1 MVALPR
7 ELTMSDS
14 TISNARPFVRSLN
27 VLLKYS
33 RLYGLEHARSAQ
45 QFNSAW
51 RELEDAV
58 LASGERGLLLGASGS
73 QLLLD
78 GVPLESTPAERSF
91 ADLLTSANVA
101 SICFGPR
108 VTRDDFLA
116 FVRSFMESGVKSAAL
131 AERLEANLAGRSG
144 IRLNEIRF
152 VAEDAGYSEA
162 KVAAQLTAKT
172 LGADAGMVQD
182 WLSSPEK
189 MIQLIAA
196 AEGSHGGPGGTETG
210 GPGIGLGPGL
220 GTGGGSGAPGTG
232 GGAGGTGSGYGGGVG
247 SGSGYGSGPEIGV
260 VGSGGEVFA
269 GGAVGAGIG
278 GSGSGGGV
286 STGGSGSGG
295 GVAEGA
301 GAGTGGAGFA
311 GAGGG
316 AGIAAGSGTG
326 SGPGGGSGS
335 GGGVAEGAGAGTGG
349 AGIAGAG
356 GGAGIAAGSGTGS
369 GPGGGAG
376 IGMGSGAGGGFG
388 TAGGA
393 GGVPGGRGTGTGGV
407 LGGSYVSGAP
417 IANQAAISKLEE
429 ADLQSLLRLLVQF
442 GEAQQAKGVQQNPAV
457 WQQRMAS
464 LPANAQ
470 ITLRQ
475 ALASVAATSP
485 TAKMDE
491 GALLRLAEDLAIKFA
506 LDRFQRG
513 EVRVN
518 AVRQMLDRMGHE
530 LETLRKLLK
539 AREEKLASA
548 GVNLESHADV
558 LDRQFWAAVPES
570 GKRQVLLSSEAW
582 CIPPRNVQQ
591 YVEELLGRGESD
603 AAGDILLHYAACVRN
618 KDIEARKKAA
628 IGLGQLAELYSK
640 AASQKLQDAL
650 MQIGQAMAE
659 EKNIELQTLLS
670 AAFVRLS
677 QESAARRYYRAM
689 QQALDS
695 ISELENSKPSWAES
709 LRPRLGIEN
718 RASEF
723 IEEALTAETMPEG
736 LVGVLMRIPQAA
748 SEQLGVRLSR
758 SARRTEREA
767 VIEIAKSIGA
777 PCARHLRE
785 TLKSEALPKAAAV
798 VGLLSRLD
806 MFSVEEILPVR
817 LKEGQRS
824 FHDAAVRQL
833 STAGAPER
841 GQLLTNCLELIDPAI
856 LPLAL
861 DEIGMCGDPSTASKL
876 LRLAEGEL
884 LPEASEYLRVKAI
897 EALGRMRAPA
907 AAGHLRH
914 FLEARKTFGWSY
926 PEEIRMAAA
935 QALMKLD
942 PAWMQA
948 FLPQSGL
955 DAEVMALAPLDAIP
969 ERDFVRHRRYRRVRL
984 PRNVPAVITSARG
997 KYSSAISV
1005 LSLEGGLLSGDL
1017 QLPVGTEATLKIP
1030 AGLRSISMRA
1040 VVRFVRA
1047 HQAGFEMIGMNLE
1060 DRSKLRRLLVSLGDN
1075 RPGGSKDPLISE

>member
-1 MVALPR
+1 MAPLPR
-7 ELTMSDS
+7 ELTVPDS
-14 TISNARPFVRSLN
+14 TLQSARTFVRSLN

-33 RLYGLEHARSAQ
+33 RLYGLEHTRSVEG
-45 QFNSAW
+45 FKSAW
-51 RELEDAV
+51 KELEAAV
-58 LASGERGLLLGASGS
+58 LAAGERGLLMGASGS

-78 GVPLESTPAERSF
+78 GVPLESTPAERKF
-91 ADLLTSANVA
+91 ADLLTDAGVA
-101 SICFGPR
+101 SVSFSPHVSR
-108 VTRDDFLA
+108 EDLLA
-116 FVRSFMESGVKSAAL
+116 FVRSFMESAIKTSTL
-131 AERLEANLAGRSG
+131 AQRLEANLGGRSG

-162 KVAAQLTAKT
+162 RVAAQLTVKT
-172 LGADAGMVQD
+172 LGGDAGMVTD

-196 AEGSHGGPGGTETG
+196 AEGSHGGPGGPETG

-220 GTGGGSGAPGTG
+220 ATSGGAASGIGTGGGGPYS
-232 GGAGGTGSGYGGGVG
+232 
-247 SGSGYGSGPEIGV
+247 SGSGD
-260 VGSGGEVFA
+260 A
-269 GGAVGAGIG
+269 
-278 GSGSGGGV
+278 
-286 STGGSGSGG
+286 
-295 GVAEGA
+295 
-301 GAGTGGAGFA
+301 
-311 GAGGG
+311 
-316 AGIAAGSGTG
+316 AAGSGTG
-326 SGPGGGSGS
+326 TGGPYASGS
-335 GGGVAEGAGAGTGG
+335 GGA
-349 AGIAGAG
+349 
-356 GGAGIAAGSGTGS
+356 AAGSGTGTGGSYATGS
-369 GPGGGAG
+369 GGTAAGSGSGTDGPSAAGSGGAG
-376 IGMGSGAGGGFG
+376 SGG
-388 TAGGA
+388 TAVGGA
-393 GGVPGGRGTGTGGV
+393 GAVGPGVGGTGTGGGIGGGVGSAVGAGAVPGGIGTGTGGV

-442 GEAQQAKGVQQNPAV
+442 GEAQHAKTPQQNPDV
-457 WQQRMAS
+457 WKQRMSA
-464 LPANAQ
+464 LPPNAQ

-475 ALASVAATSP
+475 ALAGVAATSP
-485 TAKMDE
+485 SAKMDE
-491 GALLRLAEDLAIKFA
+491 ATLLRLAEDLAIKFA

-570 GKRQVLLSSEAW
+570 GKRQVLMSGEAW

-603 AAGDILLHYAACVRN
+603 AAGDILLQYASCVRN
-618 KDIEARKKAA
+618 KDAGARKKAA

-640 AASQKLQDAL
+640 AASQRLQDAL
-650 MQIGQAMAE
+650 VQIGQQMAE
-659 EKNIELQTLLS
+659 ERDVELQTLLS

-695 ISELENSKPSWAES
+695 IAELENSKPSWAAS
-709 LRPRLGIEN
+709 LRPRLGVEN
-718 RASEF
+718 RVGDF

-736 LVGVLMRIPQAA
+736 LIGVLMRIPQASA
-748 SEQLGVRLSR
+748 EQLGVRISR
-758 SARRTEREA
+758 CARRTEREA
-767 VIEIAKSIGA
+767 IVELAKSVGA

-785 TLKSEALPKAAAV
+785 TLKNEPLPKAAAA

-806 MFSVEEILPVR
+806 VFAVDEVLPER

-824 FHDAAVRQL
+824 FHDAVVRQL

-841 GQLLTNCLELIDPAI
+841 GQVLANCIELIDPVI

-861 DEIGMCGDPSTASKL
+861 DEIGMCGDPATASKL

-884 LPEASEYLRVKAI
+884 LPETSDYLRVKAI

-914 FLEARKTFGWSY
+914 FVEARKTFGWVY

-948 FLPQSGL
+948 FLPQCGL
-955 DAEVMALAPLDAIP
+955 DASVMALAPLDAIP

-1005 LSLEGGLLSGDL
+1005 LSLEGGLLSGDI
-1017 QLPVGTEATLKIP
+1017 QIPVGTEATLKIP

-1040 VVRFVRA
+1040 VVRFVRS
-1047 HQAGFEMIGMNLE
+1047 HQAGFEMVGMNLE
-1060 DRSKLRRLLVSLGDN
+1060 DRSKLRRLLVSLGDD
-1075 RPGGSKDPLISE
+1075 RPARQNTLTDPTISE

>member
-1 MVALPR
+1 MAPLSR
-7 ELTMSDS
+7 ELTVPDS
-14 TISNARPFVRSLN
+14 TLPGARTFVRSLN

-33 RLYGLEHARSAQ
+33 RLYGLEHNRSAE
-45 QFNSAW
+45 QFKSAW
-51 RELEDAV
+51 KELEAAV
-58 LASGERGLLLGASGS
+58 LALGERGLLLGASGS

-78 GVPLESTPAERSF
+78 GVPLESTPAERKF
-91 ADLLTSANVA
+91 ADLLTEANVA
-101 SICFGPR
+101 SISFSPH
-108 VTRDDFLA
+108 VTREDFLA
-116 FVRSFMESGVKSAAL
+116 FVRAFMESAVKSSTL
-131 AERLEANLAGRSG
+131 AERLEANLGGRSG

-152 VAEDAGYSEA
+152 VAEDSRYSEA
-162 KVAAQLTAKT
+162 RVAAQLTVKT
-172 LGADAGMVQD
+172 LGGDAGLVTD

-196 AEGSHGGPGGTETG
+196 AEGSHGGPGGPESG

-220 GTGGGSGAPGTG
+220 GTGGGAGLGSGSETGSAYTAGGSGGAAAGGAGTVGTGIGGAGTG
-232 GGAGGTGSGYGGGVG
+232 GGQGGGTGVGGAGTGGGPG
-247 SGSGYGSGPEIGV
+247 S
-260 VGSGGEVFA
+260 
-269 GGAVGAGIG
+269 GAGIG
-278 GSGSGGGV
+278 G
-286 STGGSGSGG
+286 
-295 GVAEGA
+295 
-301 GAGTGGAGFA
+301 AGTGG
-311 GAGGG
+311 
-316 AGIAAGSGTG
+316 GS
-326 SGPGGGSGS
+326 
-335 GGGVAEGAGAGTGG
+335 
-349 AGIAGAG
+349 
-356 GGAGIAAGSGTGS
+356 
-369 GPGGGAG
+369 GGGAG
-376 IGMGSGAGGGFG
+376 IGGAGTGGGSG
-388 TAGGA
+388 GGA
-393 GGVPGGRGTGTGGV
+393 GIGGIGTGGGTGSGTGIGGAGIGGAGTGGGQGGGVGAAVGAGAVPGGSGTGTGGV

-417 IANQAAISKLEE
+417 IANQAAVSKLEE

-442 GEAQQAKGVQQNPAV
+442 GEAQQAKTPQQNPEV
-457 WQQRMAS
+457 WKQRMSS
-464 LPANAQ
+464 LPHNAQ

-475 ALASVAATSP
+475 ALAGVAATSP
-485 TAKMDE
+485 SAKMDE
-491 GALLRLAEDLAIKFA
+491 ATLLRLAEDLAIKFA

-539 AREEKLASA
+539 AREEKLANA

-570 GKRQVLLSSEAW
+570 GKRQVLMSGEAW

-603 AAGDILLHYAACVRN
+603 AAGDILLQYASCVRN
-618 KDIEARKKAA
+618 KDAEARKKAA

-640 AASQKLQDAL
+640 AASQRLQDAL
-650 MQIGQAMAE
+650 VQIGQQMAE
-659 EKNIELQTLLS
+659 EKDIELQSLLS

-695 ISELENSKPSWAES
+695 ISELENSKPSWAAS
-709 LRPRLGIEN
+709 LRPRLGVEN
-718 RASEF
+718 RVADF

-748 SEQLGVRLSR
+748 AEQLGVRLSR
-758 SARRTEREA
+758 CARRTEREA
-767 VIEIAKSIGA
+767 IIDLAKSIGA

-785 TLKSEALPKAAAV
+785 TLKNEPFPKAAAA

-806 MFSVEEILPVR
+806 VFAVEEVLPVR

-824 FHDAAVRQL
+824 FHDAVVRQL

-841 GQLLTNCLELIDPAI
+841 GQILTNCIELIDPMI

-861 DEIGMCGDPSTASKL
+861 DEIGMCGDPATASKL

-884 LPEASEYLRVKAI
+884 LPEAPDYLKVKAI

-914 FLEARKTFGWSY
+914 FVEARKTFGWVY

-948 FLPQSGL
+948 FLPQCGL
-955 DAEVMALAPLDAIP
+955 DAAVMALAPLDAIP

-1005 LSLEGGLLSGDL
+1005 LSLEGGLLSGDI
-1017 QLPVGTEATLKIP
+1017 QIPVGTEATLKIP

-1040 VVRFVRA
+1040 VVRFVRS
-1047 HQAGFEMIGMNLE
+1047 HQAGFEMVGMNLE
-1060 DRSKLRRLLVSLGDN
+1060 DRSKLRRLLVSLGDD
-1075 RPGGSKDPLISE
+1075 RPPRMDRSADPTSE